1 MYNRPIILYRVYIL
15 ITINKTCIFIYQTYE
30 IKYDLCLK
38 MFFFFLETNIILY
51 FTLRTSRI
59 IMYIIKN
66 ICVFLPDDAIFC
78 SRRYNITY

>member
-1 MYNRPIILYRVYIL
+1 MYIDNNKQNVYIHL
-15 ITINKTCIFIYQTYE
+15 WNVWNKIRYVSE
-30 IKYDLCLK
+30 NV
-38 MFFFFLETNIILY
+38 FFFLETNIILY